1 MSLTTDSL
9 QKRICAI
16 ALNDGYMMDAERNR
30 LHSEFMAASSRKDLS
45 AWAQGWYDGA
55 HYIYLTVYAEQEM
68 KLGGHG
74 DPADI
79 DTAQATPEG
88 GG

>member
-1 MSLTTDSL
+1 MSLTTDPL
-9 QKRICAI
+9 QTRICAI

-30 LHSEFMAASSRKDLS
+30 LHSEFMAASSREDLR

-74 DPADI
+74 VAPDPSA
-79 DTAQATPEG
+79 AQATPEG